1 MTSQRRVA
9 AGSRARS
16 GVARRSFTLDAAS
29 TALCS
34 VANSGSHHTTPR
46 LDVWEPHRGGREAGR
61 GQSNRR
67 GGGAATTAQGRG
79 CGGSALPPHQT
90 MARLAAQHHKQPTRA
105 ATTQQKAEGR
115 RITSPVLLP
124 TPSGGQGENAC
135 NNNPQSDN
143 AAGARAQDITGVMRT
158 EGAPAVAQQLC
169 ITPCYVKAQSDLP
182 SRLLIESLCAAKTTP
197 CPASDWN
204 AARRATTAP
213 ATARGLRFCCKR
225 RDGAVNGASR
235 STARGFWRVRCN
247 TGCLRLVFVSY
258 RV

>member
-1 MTSQRRVA
+1 MLCSKQREPPHHPPTRCLGAPPGRTGGRADGAGKERRSATPHRLTGQGGWGQTNKRGGAQHDRTRPVA
-9 AGSRARS
+9 V
-16 GVARRSFTLDAAS
+16 GVA
-29 TALCS
+29 
-34 VANSGSHHTTPR
+34 
-46 LDVWEPHRGGREAGR
+46 
-61 GQSNRR
+61 Q
-67 GGGAATTAQGRG
+67 
-79 CGGSALPPHQT
+79 LPPHQT